1 MKIKLFLLASIFCIL
16 GVIAGITISA
26 ISDMINQ
33 SEIPVYDFPE
43 KTVLKKLGEVN

>member
-43 KTVLKKLGEVN
+43 NTIIQKAGEGN